1 MKANERLQEIIDR
14 EGLNAKAF
22 SEKLG
27 FERPQR
33 IYDIL
38 KNKTKT
44 ISEDLANKIISVF
57 PPYSKV
63 WIITGEGSM
72 LKGGDIISHN
82 QDNKASF
89 NLLSNVNSNN
99 TLGTALEKLITEIS
113 EQRKSYTDMI
123 AKRDEQIDKL
133 IDKLTEK

>member
-57 PPYSKV
+57 PPYSKA

-72 LKGGDIISHN
+72 LQGGDSISHN
-82 QDNKASF
+82 QDNNASF
-89 NLLSNVNSNN
+89 NVLSNVNSDNMC
-99 TLGTALEKLITEIS
+99 TALEKLITEIS

>member
-14 EGLNAKAF
+14 EGLNAKVF

-63 WIITGEGSM
+63 WIITGEGDM
-72 LKGGDIISHN
+72 LKSDIGSHN
-82 QDNKASF
+82 QDNTASF
-89 NLLSNVNSNN
+89 NVLSNVNSDK
-99 TLGTALEKLITEIS
+99 TLGTALEKLICEMS